1 MGCLITGFIT
11 NSWELDAESI
21 SPCSLNWPPTKAV
34 LMSSGKARGRKV
46 GTGMGGGSRGTTVL
60 KQSTHTHESLT

>member
-46 GTGMGGGSRGTTVL
+46 GTGIGGGHVAL
-60 KQSTHTHESLT
+60 QC